1 MLELPGQAALSNF
14 RLAKLT
20 RSLKRADDRVD
31 KVEAR
36 FTYFVATGAGLSRED
51 RSRLD
56 ALLLSGDKPAKLPRG
71 AKTLYVVPR
80 PGTISP

>member
-20 RSLKRADDRVD
+20 RSLKRADVRID

-36 FTYFVATGAGLSRED
+36 FTYFVATSAELSRED
-51 RSRLD
+51 KRRLD
-56 ALLLSGDKPAKLPRG
+56 ALR
-71 AKTLYVVPR
+71 
-80 PGTISP
+80 